1 MLAELAA
8 ANAAYAVIKETLA
21 NGGDLISVGGKLA
34 EYVGLKQKIAA
45 KSKENGGICDE
56 FWALEKLRQQEEE
69 LKTLLIYQGRP
80 GLWDD
85 WLRFQENKRKEE
97 AEQARQEKEVRRQA
111 RDSKDC
117 WAIAFD
123 CFALFFTCGRYCSGN
138 TGSEA
143 NVKVHLLLLLLVL
156 AVAGCEDR
164 YRYPCQNPAK
174 KTYQSVRRM
183 HARRLEPAMT

>member
-8 ANAAYAVIKETLA
+8 ANAAYAVIKETLS

-85 WLRFQENKRKEE
+85 WLRFQENKRREE
-97 AEQARQEKEVRRQA
+97 AEQERLDKKKFANRREIVKIVGL
-111 RDSKDC
+111 SLLTV
-117 WAIAFD
+117 IL
-123 CFALFFTCGRYCSGN
+123 CFSLIG
-138 TGSEA
+138 
-143 NVKVHLLLLLLVL
+143 VVVL
-156 AVAGCEDR
+156 AILATR
-164 YRYPCQNPAK
+164 Q
-174 KTYQSVRRM
+174 M
-183 HARRLEPAMT
+183 

>member
-8 ANAAYAVIKETLA
+8 ANAAYAVIKETLS

-97 AEQARQEKEVRRQA
+97 AEQARQEKKKFADRREIAKTIGLSLLIVLLCFSLVGVIALSILVA
-111 RDSKDC
+111 R
-117 WAIAFD
+117 
-123 CFALFFTCGRYCSGN
+123 
-138 TGSEA
+138 
-143 NVKVHLLLLLLVL
+143 
-156 AVAGCEDR
+156 
-164 YRYPCQNPAK
+164 Q
-174 KTYQSVRRM
+174 M
-183 HARRLEPAMT
+183 

>member
-85 WLRFQENKRKEE
+85 WLRFQESKRKEE
-97 AEQARQEKEVRRQA
+97 AEQARQEKKKFADRREMA
-111 RDSKDC
+111 KTIGLSLL
-117 WAIAFD
+117 IVLL
-123 CFALFFTCGRYCSGN
+123 CFSLVG
-138 TGSEA
+138 
-143 NVKVHLLLLLLVL
+143 VIVL
-156 AVAGCEDR
+156 AILVAR
-164 YRYPCQNPAK
+164 Q
-174 KTYQSVRRM
+174 M
-183 HARRLEPAMT
+183 

>member
-8 ANAAYAVIKETLA
+8 ANAAYAVIRETLV

-34 EYVGLKQKIAA
+34 EYVGLKQQIAT
-45 KSKENGGICDE
+45 KSKQHGGICEE

-97 AEQARQEKEVRRQA
+97 AEQERLDKKKYANRRE
-111 RDSKDC
+111 
-117 WAIAFD
+117 IAKTVGLSLLIVLL
-123 CFALFFTCGRYCSGN
+123 CFSLVG
-138 TGSEA
+138 
-143 NVKVHLLLLLLVL
+143 VIVL
-156 AVAGCEDR
+156 AVLVTR
-164 YRYPCQNPAK
+164 Q
-174 KTYQSVRRM
+174 M
-183 HARRLEPAMT
+183 

>member
-8 ANAAYAVIKETLA
+8 ANAAYAVIKETLS

-97 AEQARQEKEVRRQA
+97 AEQARQEKKKFADRREMAKTIGLSLLIVLLCFSLVGVIALSILVA
-111 RDSKDC
+111 R
-117 WAIAFD
+117 
-123 CFALFFTCGRYCSGN
+123 
-138 TGSEA
+138 
-143 NVKVHLLLLLLVL
+143 
-156 AVAGCEDR
+156 
-164 YRYPCQNPAK
+164 Q
-174 KTYQSVRRM
+174 M
-183 HARRLEPAMT
+183 